1 MEIVKIVGLGLIA
14 GSLAILLRQQRP
26 VTATLLSLAAGAL
39 ILFMV
44 LDRVSGIVDVL
55 QDLAVRANVDGLY
68 MGIVLK
74 VIGVAFLAEFGA
86 QVLRDAGESSIASKV
101 ELGGKI
107 IILVLAIP
115 VIAAILET
123 LTSLLV

>member
-1 MEIVKIVGLGLIA
+1 MEIVKIVGLGLVA

-39 ILFMV
+39 ILFLV

-55 QDLAVRANVDGLY
+55 QDLAIRANVDGLY
-68 MGIVLK
+68 MCIVLK

-86 QVLRDAGESSIASKV
+86 QVLRDAGESAIAAKV
-101 ELGGKI
+101 ELAGKI

-115 VIAAILET
+115 IIAAILET
-123 LTSLLV
+123 LTSMLV